1 MGTESRLFLSLDSSL
16 VLFFVLLLL
25 DDLQERIALGL
36 CLLSQLDLVL
46 QELLLTSLVKLN
58 SLNLSLKNPVLFG
71 LSSLSL
77 ALFIST
83 FGSQCID
90 FALPISCLLL
100 ELTKTLYFSLLLVS
114 DSFSFNGSLLFF
126 LDSHLVV
133 LNDFQVLGFL
143 LIDLLLFFY
152 LSDPVSSL
160 NFFLNLLISFLFDL
174 LLFKVLLSSLLND
187 TDHLSLFLLDGFPLF
202 HSLDLSFL
210 NLVNDNGSST
220 SLGFDSGLLFHL
232 SSL

>member
-1 MGTESRLFLSLDSSL
+1 MVTESRLFLSLDSSL

-58 SLNLSLKNPVLFG
+58 SLDLSFKNPVLFG

-90 FALPISCLLL
+90 FALSISCLLL
-100 ELTKTLYFSLLLVS
+100 ELTKTLNLSFLLVS
-114 DSFSFNGSLLFF
+114 DSFSFDSSLFFF
-126 LDSHLVV
+126 LDSHLVI
-133 LNDFQVLGFL
+133 LNDFQVLLFL
-143 LIDLLLFFY
+143 LVNLLLFLY
-152 LSDPVSSL
+152 LSDSVSSL
-160 NFFLNLLISFLFDL
+160 NFFLDLLISFLLQL
-174 LLFKVLLSSLLND
+174 LLLKVLLSSLLND
-187 TDHLSLFLLDGFPLF
+187 TDHLSLFLLNGFPLF
-202 HSLDLSFL
+202 HSYDLSFL
-210 NLVNDNGSST
+210 DLVNDNGSSA
-220 SLGFDSGLLFHL
+220 SLCFDSSLLFNL